1 MVVAPVPHGAAA
13 SRDRP
18 ARAYQPVPRARSGL
32 TGRMRAMV
40 LLRLTKQPGGFC
52 VPGWRFSYSARCADR
67 TQLAP
72 TGVCP
77 VGLFVSPP
85 HDASGQTRPAP
96 RCPVRR
102 AGRLTALSIHRRR
115 ASGACLI
122 GPAGDAQRYQITI
135 RGECGRLLISLI
147 DNVQVVPSRDG
158 TTSFVALV
166 RDDPEFW
173 ALLEQLRD
181 LALHVVS
188 LQDLEYGNGE
198 ATAP

>member
-1 MVVAPVPHGAAA
+1 M
-13 SRDRP
+13 
-18 ARAYQPVPRARSGL
+18 
-32 TGRMRAMV
+32 
-40 LLRLTKQPGGFC
+40 
-52 VPGWRFSYSARCADR
+52 
-67 TQLAP
+67 
-72 TGVCP
+72 
-77 VGLFVSPP
+77 
-85 HDASGQTRPAP
+85 
-96 RCPVRR
+96 
-102 AGRLTALSIHRRR
+102 
-115 ASGACLI
+115 I